1 MQMDHGNDSTPLA
14 TRPICSSRTVAAIA
28 FLGAVI
34 LAMGIVSGAI
44 QNRDPNSWFIF
55 AFIGMLVSWNA
66 TVATCCLAKGP
77 HLPLRLI
84 LFAVTILFST
94 ATSSVLG
101 GDTVQF
107 FAPFFLSSAMLAWLL
122 SFAAG
127 FPAWRLA
134 NDPNPAA
141 RSQYSIRGLLILTTC
156 IAVLFTLFKQLAP
169 SQRDLT
175 AMTILC
181 VGGTA
186 GWLLGCSSFCHR
198 TYRWP
203 LATLVL
209 LALLCLS
216 FWTLMTNYD
225 FGQPRSGTFEVC
237 FVYPVAS
244 YSIPA
249 IIGRFTQPS
258 PTPIDE
264 ALAIDA

>member
-1 MQMDHGNDSTPLA
+1 MNLGNDSTPLA
-14 TRPICSSRTVAAIA
+14 TRPICSDLTVVAIVG
-28 FLGAVI
+28 LGMVI
-34 LAMGIVSGAI
+34 LLMGFIAGAI
-44 QNRDPNSWFIF
+44 VNRGPESWFIF
-55 AFIGMLVSWNA
+55 VFVGTLVSWNA

-77 HLPLRLI
+77 RLPLRLV
-84 LFAVTILFST
+84 LLVATILFST

-101 GDTVQF
+101 RDTIQS
-107 FAPFFLSSAMLAWLL
+107 FAPFFLSTAMLAWLL

-134 NDPNPAA
+134 NDPDPAT
-141 RSQYSIRGLLILTTC
+141 RSQYSISGLLILTTFL
-156 IAVLFTLFKQLAP
+156 AVLFTLFKQLAP
-169 SQRDLT
+169 TQRDLT
-175 AMTILC
+175 AMTILG

-198 TYRWP
+198 THRWP
-203 LATLVL
+203 LATLAL
-209 LALLCLS
+209 LALLCLT

-225 FGQPRSGTFEVC
+225 FGQPGGDTFEVC
-237 FVYPVAS
+237 FVYPAAS

-249 IIGRFTQPS
+249 IIGRIPQRS